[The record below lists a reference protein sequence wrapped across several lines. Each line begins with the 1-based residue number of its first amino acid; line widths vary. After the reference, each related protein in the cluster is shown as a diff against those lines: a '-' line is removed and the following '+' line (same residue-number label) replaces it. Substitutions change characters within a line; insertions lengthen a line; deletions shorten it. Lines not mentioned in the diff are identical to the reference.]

1 MPFSFLPKFN
11 SLQCIFLCFQ
21 VHPSAV
27 DLETSRFHN
36 KMTLHVFGKEKRI
49 MKAAQEKGA
58 LIIDNGMIKGKSRI
72 FIFFFF

>member
-1 MPFSFLPKFN
+1 
-11 SLQCIFLCFQ
+11 
-21 VHPSAV
+21 
-27 DLETSRFHN
+27 
-36 KMTLHVFGKEKRI
+36 MTLHVFGKEKRI